1 MRFKNTFLI
10 CLISILTSAFA
21 FPQEPVI
28 QRDSTHLYENIEAFS
43 MRSKFTRFMHGLFFK
58 PVAPDPINK
67 KPKKKVYKK
76 LIQKPYSSF
85 EGKIIRQINIVTLDP
100 FGNTIGDTMI
110 SSRNFFVRTGNKLHI
125 KTQPITIRNILV
137 IQRNQPF
144 DSLLVKESERLV
156 RSQPFV
162 RDVSFYVRTVSEDS
176 DSVDI
181 FIRELDTWSI
191 IPVVALSPSRVM
203 IRLTERNFLGFGHEF
218 KNAYTWHPDS
228 GDDAFS
234 TKYYVPNISNTY
246 INTTLIY
253 GTDEFRNFT
262 KSLAV
267 DRPFFSPF
275 ARWAGGVA
283 FRQEFRT
290 DSIQTTESLII
301 LQRFK
306 FNAQDYWAG
315 HAFRIF
321 KGNTEKGRTTNL
333 ISAARFLRIRYL
345 EKPAELI
352 DSLNVFSN
360 DDFYLGSLG
369 ISERRYVQDK
379 YIFQFG
385 ITEDVPI
392 GKVYSLT
399 AGYLNKNGYGRMYFG
414 GRISLGHYFPWG
426 YLTSNFEY
434 GSFFYESKAERGIL
448 TAGVNY
454 FTGLFEIR
462 KWKFRQFAKTQVYIG
477 LKRHAYESLTLND
490 GVGIDGFNSLTLTG
504 TSRLLFR
511 LQTQSYAP
519 WNFIGFRFGPY
530 LVSSFGMVGDAGTG
544 FKNSTVYSQIGLG
557 VLIKND
563 YLIVNTFEISIAFY
577 PIIPGIGRNIIKVNS
592 FKTTDFGF
600 RDFEIGRPA
609 PVVYQ

>member
-530 LVSSFGMVGDAGTG
+530 LVSSLGMVGDAGTG